1 MCNNC
6 SGENSQKKLSD
17 QQNIIIIRVAV
28 QSSYNIQRLEI
39 TEYILNS
46 SKRVIK
52 LLQEGNNTMRMKIVF
67 IMLMLLSLCLTG
79 CRKSNLAV
87 MSDEKSVTI
96 IAENASKDM
105 FGATSGFEI
114 TEGEKLYI
122 DPVLNKGE
130 ISVKLKS
137 VDPRIDAVVEELKD
151 AVNGENPD
159 LEIKISGTAS
169 LEYELDPGSY
179 SIYAT
184 VLSRADG
191 TIVMSIR

>member
-1 MCNNC
+1 
-6 SGENSQKKLSD
+6 
-17 QQNIIIIRVAV
+17 
-28 QSSYNIQRLEI
+28 
-39 TEYILNS
+39 
-46 SKRVIK
+46 
-52 LLQEGNNTMRMKIVF
+52 MRMKIVF
-67 IMLMLLSLCLTG
+67 IMLMLLSLGLTG

-105 FGATSGFEI
+105 FGAASGFEI

-137 VDPRIDAVVEELKD
+137 VDPRIDASVEELKD
-151 AVNGENPD
+151 AVSGENPE

-169 LEYELDPGSY
+169 LEYELAPGSY
-179 SIYAT
+179 SVYAT
-184 VLSRADG
+184 VLSKADG
-191 TIVMSIR
+191 TIVMSVR

>member
-67 IMLMLLSLCLTG
+67 IMLMLLSLGLTG

-105 FGATSGFEI
+105 FGAASGFEI

-137 VDPRIDAVVEELKD
+137 VDPRIDASVEELKD
-151 AVNGENPD
+151 AVSGENPE

-169 LEYELDPGSY
+169 LEYELAPGSY
-179 SIYAT
+179 SVYAT
-184 VLSRADG
+184 VLSKADG
-191 TIVMSIR
+191 TIVMSVR

>member
-6 SGENSQKKLSD
+6 SGENPQKKLSD

-52 LLQEGNNTMRMKIVF
+52 LLPEGNNTMRMKIVF
-67 IMLMLLSLCLTG
+67 IMLMLLSLGLTG

-105 FGATSGFEI
+105 FGAASGFEI

-137 VDPRIDAVVEELKD
+137 VDPRIDASVEELKD
-151 AVNGENPD
+151 AVSGENPE

-169 LEYELDPGSY
+169 LEYELAPGSY
-179 SIYAT
+179 SVYAT
-184 VLSRADG
+184 VLSKADG
-191 TIVMSIR
+191 TIVMSVR

>member
-17 QQNIIIIRVAV
+17 QQYIIIIRVAV

-67 IMLMLLSLCLTG
+67 IMLMLLSLGLTG

-105 FGATSGFEI
+105 FGAASGFEI

-130 ISVKLKS
+130 IRLKIKS
-137 VDPRIDAVVEELKD
+137 VDPRIDASVEELKD
-151 AVNGENPD
+151 AVSGENPE

-169 LEYELDPGSY
+169 LEYELAPGSY
-179 SIYAT
+179 SVYAT
-184 VLSRADG
+184 VLSKADG
-191 TIVMSIR
+191 TIVMSVR

>member
-67 IMLMLLSLCLTG
+67 IMLMLLSLGLTG

-137 VDPRIDAVVEELKD
+137 VDPRIDASVEELKD
-151 AVNGENPD
+151 AVSGENPE

-169 LEYELDPGSY
+169 LEYELAPGSY
-179 SIYAT
+179 SVYAT
-184 VLSRADG
+184 VLSKADG
-191 TIVMSIR
+191 TIVMSVR